1 MFVDHLLLLIIINLQ
16 SDILAVNIKQKQLV
30 NKSNIDKKLIKNN
43 KKITSVSIKVNQL
56 AIKVIMDIRTKST
69 HKNRTRSGFQ

>member
-16 SDILAVNIKQKQLV
+16 SDILAVNIKQKQLF

>member
-56 AIKVIMDIRTKST
+56 AIKIIIDIRTKST
-69 HKNRTRSGFQ
+69 HKNRTRSGFK

>member
-56 AIKVIMDIRTKST
+56 AIKIIMDIRTKST
-69 HKNRTRSGFQ
+69 HKNRTRSGFE

>member
-1 MFVDHLLLLIIINLQ
+1 MRESVSLLLIIINLQ

-56 AIKVIMDIRTKST
+56 AIKIIIDIRTKST
-69 HKNRTRSGFQ
+69 HKNRTRSGFK

>member
-56 AIKVIMDIRTKST
+56 AIKIIMDIRTKST
-69 HKNRTRSGFQ
+69 HKNRTRSGFK